1 MGVEAAAWLSFYI
14 ITLTRLM
21 AIVWRL
27 FLAAFSVD
35 FKDFALPFSWSFPPV
50 IVPRVI
56 VPRVI
61 VGRFRADTGVCPYA
75 VKFPDVGVLPRLLFC
90 RV

>member
-1 MGVEAAAWLSFYI
+1 MVEFLYYNINPPHGNS
-14 ITLTRLM
+14 
-21 AIVWRL
+21 
-27 FLAAFSVD
+27 LAAFSVD